1 MTIPL
6 RIPGALA
13 LAAIALALTPVVRAA
28 DIAGFG
34 RIQPAGGIVNVG
46 AGANDTIASIRVRE
60 GQQVA
65 AGEVLAV
72 LGSSAV
78 LALQLEEAK
87 LALGEAELERA
98 AGIRMEEQHQRDVL
112 DNLEWSR
119 ERLAKL
125 AKVGAES
132 YASPEYM
139 SEREQDIVELEQEL
153 EQSKLKLEK
162 LRRGSELAVT
172 RAQKQVAIA
181 EAALGQATVRAP
193 LAGRVLKV
201 AGRVGEQAGGT
212 LFMLGDTGTLY
223 VLAEIYESD
232 ALRLKP
238 GQKAVVSSA
247 ALPGQ
252 LTGTVESVGG
262 MIYRSTLQGLD
273 AAAQTGSRVIE
284 ALIRLDASP
293 HAAALVNLQVDVVI
307 RE

>member
-1 MTIPL
+1 MSILL
-6 RIPGALA
+6 RTLGLLV
-13 LAAIALALTPVVRAA
+13 LAAVMLAPAARAA

-46 AGANDTIASIRVRE
+46 AGANDSITSIKVRE

-87 LALGEAELERA
+87 LALAEAELERA
-98 AGIRMEEQHQRDVL
+98 AGVRMEEQHQRDVL

-119 ERLAKL
+119 ERLANL

-162 LRRGSELAVT
+162 MRRGSELAVT

-181 EAALGQATVRAP
+181 EAALEQATVRAP

-201 AGRVGEQAGGT
+201 TGRVGEQAGGT
-212 LFMLGDTGTLY
+212 LFMLGDTGTMY

-284 ALIRLDASP
+284 ALIRLDANP

>member
-1 MTIPL
+1 MNISMCTL
-6 RIPGALA
+6 RT
-13 LAAIALALTPVVRAA
+13 IALAVIAFPPAAPAA

-46 AGANDTIASIRVRE
+46 AGAMDTIAAIRVRE

-72 LGSSAV
+72 LGSSAA
-78 LALQLEEAK
+78 LTLQLEEAK
-87 LALGEAELERA
+87 LALAQAELERTA
-98 AGIRMEEQHQRDVL
+98 DIRMQEQHQADVV

-119 ERLAKL
+119 ERLGKL
-125 AKVGAES
+125 TSVGAES

-153 EQSKLKLEK
+153 EQSRLKLEK
-162 LRRGSELAVT
+162 LRRSAELAVT
-172 RAQKQVAIA
+172 RAQKQVAVA
-181 EAALGQATVRAP
+181 EAALADATVRAP
-193 LAGRVLKV
+193 HAGRVLKV
-201 AGRVGEQAGGT
+201 LGRPGEQAGSV
-212 LFMLGDTGTLY
+212 LFMLGDTSAMF

-238 GQKAVVSSA
+238 GQKAQIGSA
-247 ALPGQ
+247 ALPVK

-273 AAAQTGSRVIE
+273 AAAQTGSRVLE
-284 ALIRLDASP
+284 ALIRLDPNP
-293 HAAALVNLQVDVVI
+293 HAAKLVNLQVDVI
-307 RE
+307 IKE